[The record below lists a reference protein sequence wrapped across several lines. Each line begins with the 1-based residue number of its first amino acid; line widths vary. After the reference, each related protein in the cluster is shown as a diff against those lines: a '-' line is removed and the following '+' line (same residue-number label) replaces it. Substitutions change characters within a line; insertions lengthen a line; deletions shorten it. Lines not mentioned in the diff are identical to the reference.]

1 MFGRAAKGARS
12 DFFAPSPVTKK
23 KPVDAPDDPTTQLA
37 PPKIPSDDLILWCQH
52 HLGATPAAELFTSGH
67 LSLVMGLRLSDGQE
81 VVIKA
86 RPPTRRLSGCYVAQ
100 NILHARGFPCPQPLV
115 APAPLGALSATAERY
130 VAGGEPLAPQP
141 HTTELYASALA
152 QLLTCAP
159 TPTELPSVEPAPPWA
174 GWDHGE
180 PGVWPVPDDR
190 DAELNAHPGPLWLDD
205 LGRRVR
211 ARLANATAPD
221 VIGHVDWEA
230 HNLRWI
236 GQQLHAVHDWD
247 SIAARPEATIVGLAA
262 AVHTASGEPL
272 TEATDEQVE
281 GFLTAYGQARGHSLT
296 SDEREL
302 AWAAGLWVRAFNAK
316 KDSLD
321 GDGPSLDRL
330 GVEAPSRLCLAG
342 A

>member
-1 MFGRAAKGARS
+1 MSACCGARR
-12 DFFAPSPVTKK
+12 DFAPSPLTKK
-23 KPVDAPDDPTTQLA
+23 KPVDAPEDPTARLG
-37 PPKIPSDDLILWCQH
+37 PPKISRDDLILWCQN
-52 HLGATPAAELFTSGH
+52 HLGARPAAELFTTGH
-67 LSLVMGLRLSDGQE
+67 LSLVMGLRLSDGQD

-86 RPPTRRLSGCYVAQ
+86 RPPARRLSGCFVAQ
-100 NILHARGFPCPQPLV
+100 DVLHARGFPCPQPLV
-115 APAPLGALSATAERY
+115 APAPLGALSATAERH
-130 VAGGEPLAPQP
+130 VPGGEPLAAAP

-152 QLLTCAP
+152 RLLACAP
-159 TPTELPSVEPAPPWA
+159 APTELPSVEPAPPWA
-174 GWDHGE
+174 AWDHGE

-190 DAELNAHPGPLWLDD
+190 HADLNAHPGPRWLDD

-236 GQQLHAVHDWD
+236 GEQLHAVHDWD

-272 TEATDEQVE
+272 TEATDDQID
-281 GFLTAYGQARGHSLT
+281 GFLTAYGQARSHALT
-296 SDEREL
+296 IDEREL

-321 GDGPSLDRL
+321 GDGPSLNRL
-330 GVEAPSRLCLAG
+330 AAEAPRRLRLAG